1 MADED
6 SAFRRPV
13 DPSDDSLKTPS
24 SGQSGRE
31 RDSDSEPDP
40 GDKSDPN
47 RTSDSGSKPDP
58 DTRPDPGSKPEQDA
72 ESDSGAEQISRVDDS
87 EDLLSTPGLRGPR
100 PRTGKRSGLRTR
112 LRKRLGPNLMTAG
125 ILVLCGFMVSWAAL
139 ASHGSDFR
147 PETDDM
153 SGLVRDQASH
163 NADQAKQVAELR
175 AKVDQLSKTQVSD
188 PTVARSIDALS
199 PRAGLT
205 AVSGNAVRV
214 TLDDAPLDV
223 KADGIDE
230 NLLVVHQQDIQMV
243 ANVLWAGGAEAMT
256 IQGQR
261 ITSATGIK
269 CVGNTVVLH
278 GVPYAPPYRIEAIGD
293 VDALNSALAESESV
307 RIYREYVTA
316 YRLGWKVENL
326 GTVTM
331 PAFKGSLG
339 LTHATPVAPK

>member
-6 SAFRRPV
+6 SAFRRPEG
-13 DPSDDSLKTPS
+13 PSEDTFKTPS
-24 SGQSGRE
+24 AGQADGKPASGTES
-31 RDSDSEPDP
+31 DSD
-40 GDKSDPN
+40 G
-47 RTSDSGSKPDP
+47 RSDSGRKSEQDVKPDP
-58 DTRPDPGSKPEQDA
+58 E
-72 ESDSGAEQISRVDDS
+72 AEQTSRADES
-87 EDLLSTPGLRGPR
+87 QDLLSTRGLRKPGPR
-100 PRTGKRSGLRTR
+100 TRTR
-112 LRKRLGPNLMTAG
+112 SRLRNRLRSRLGPNLMTAG

-147 PETDDM
+147 PETDDI

-188 PTVARSIDALS
+188 PKVARSIDALS

-243 ANVLWAGGAEAMT
+243 ANVLWSGGAEAMT